1 MFNNHAGINL
11 AEAKLQIVEITYK
24 GSSFYLENVDQTFHT
39 ENLDPS
45 VSESK
50 MISILQE
57 SFKRITKKKSL
68 ISKNISFAIPNNFF
82 KIFEVPYDDSL
93 VKKDLYDHF
102 KWEIS
107 ILFPDCDADNFYVQH
122 IQVDK
127 TEIRKEKCAVI
138 FAIDKTIVSVI
149 NKFCLHNNLTLKY
162 IDNAHLASNAFLY
175 LDRKNEERELSLSI
189 YIDQNYSSIAALE
202 GVHPFYFDVV
212 RPPVQNIFDSLT
224 SSISKIEA
232 FNLSITDF
240 SSVFFYGQDLT
251 EEFESKIRNHFK
263 IPIKKIDPF
272 ERLKVDEAVY
282 NNTFYKVKSNSFT
295 AAAGIAIRII

>member
-1 MFNNHAGINL
+1 VFNNHAGINL
-11 AEAKLQIVEITYK
+11 AETKLQIVEITYK
-24 GSSFYLENVDQTFHT
+24 TNSFYLENVDQTFHT
-39 ENLDPS
+39 EKLDPS

-57 SFKRITKKKSL
+57 SFKRISKKKSL
-68 ISKNISFAIPNNFF
+68 ISKNVSFAIPNNFF

-102 KWEIS
+102 RWEIS
-107 ILFPDCDADNFYVQH
+107 ILFPDCDPDNFYIQH

-149 NKFCLHNNLTLKY
+149 NKFCLYNNLTLKY

-175 LDRKNEERELSLSI
+175 LDKKNEERELSLSI

-202 GVHPFYFDVV
+202 GVHPFYFDVI
-212 RPPVQNIFDSLT
+212 RPPVQNIFDSLI

-232 FNLSITDF
+232 FNLSIADF

-251 EEFESKIRNHFK
+251 EEFESKMRSHFN